1 MLGELIAEYEGNI
14 LNQRV
19 IPSDNPAIE
28 TTIQNRGK
36 LLDMDATDLL
46 TYCSVIRPDGTIFGE
61 GQGITMVDGEM
72 ATWFGQGVGKFVGK
86 GPAVSFRGA
95 VYFQSRSEK
104 LSCLN
109 CIAVIFEFD
118 SDDNGVTHEKLWE
131 WK

>member
-1 MLGELIAEYEGNI
+1 MLGDLIAEYEGNI

-19 IPSDNPAIE
+19 LPLEEPVIE
-28 TTIQNRGK
+28 TSLQQRGK

-46 TYCSVIRPDGTIFGE
+46 TYCSVIRQDGTIFGE

-72 ATWFGQGVGKFVGK
+72 ATWHGQGVGKIVGK
-86 GPAVSFRGA
+86 GPAASFRGA
-95 VYFQSRSEK
+95 IYYQSSSEK

-109 CIAVIFEFD
+109 CVAAVFEYD
-118 SDDNGVTHEKLWE
+118 LDDNGITHSKIWE

>member
-1 MLGELIAEYEGNI
+1 MLGDLIAEYEGNI

-19 IPSDNPAIE
+19 LPSVNPTIE
-28 TTIQNRGK
+28 TTLTQRGK
-36 LLDMDATDLL
+36 FLDMDATDLV
-46 TYCSVIRPDGTIFGE
+46 TYLSVVRPDGTIFGE

-72 ATWFGQGVGKFVGK
+72 ATWIGQGIGKFIGK

-95 VYFQSRSEK
+95 IYFQSSSEK
-104 LSCLN
+104 FSCLN
-109 CIAVIFEFD
+109 CVAVIFEFD